1 MTVNVVVPYR
11 PSDGHRRAAWHRVQE
26 HWWEAALDLHVA
38 DDGGEPFSRGGSINL
53 AVREHPADVYVIAD
67 ADTLVDRR
75 QVEAA
80 VALAAH
86 APGLVVAFD
95 RFAYLSEH
103 GTQQVLDRYEGS
115 WEPLMA
121 WSLQNTVSSCVALS
135 HETWE
140 LAGGFDPRF
149 RAWGYEDVQ
158 LEIVCATIAGP
169 TRRIPG
175 TAWHL
180 YHPPVRERPIANLSY
195 LDEYARLRN
204 DPDAM
209 RAHLEAVRQPA

>member
-1 MTVNVVVPYR
+1 MTVSVIVPWR
-11 PSDGHRRAAWHRVQE
+11 ASDARREASWKRVQHE
-26 HWWEAALDLHVA
+26 WEGWDLFTG

-67 ADTLVDRR
+67 ADTLIGRE
-75 QVEAA
+75 QVETA
-80 VALAAH
+80 VELAAY

-95 RFAYLSEH
+95 RFAYLTEQ
-103 GTQQVLDRYEGS
+103 GTQQVLDGHQGS
-115 WEPLMA
+115 WEPL
-121 WSLQNTVSSCVALS
+121 LGFTLNDTVSSCIALS
-135 HETWE
+135 HDTWE
-140 LAGGFDPRF
+140 TAGGFDPRF

-158 LEIVCATIAGP
+158 LEIVCATLANP

-180 YHPPVRERPIANLSY
+180 YHPPARERPTVNLSY
-195 LDEYARLRN
+195 LDEYARLRH

-209 RAHLEAVRQPA
+209 RAHVDAIRQPA